1 MKTGSRYTSN
11 YDFGFVTLD
20 IAGCQAEDAGLLV
33 CKATNKKG
41 SAQTS
46 GTLKVKSEWTPNQ
59 RCPIL
64 FGLCNTFLLYDIK
77 LM

>member
-20 IAGCQAEDAGLLV
+20 IAGCQGDDEGLLV
-33 CKATNKKG
+33 CRATNNRG

-46 GTLKVKSEWTPNQ
+46 GTLKVKS
-59 RCPIL
+59 
-64 FGLCNTFLLYDIK
+64 K
-77 LM
+77 LAS

>member
-20 IAGCQAEDAGLLV
+20 IAGCQGDDEGLLV
-33 CKATNKKG
+33 CRATNNRG

-46 GTLKVKSEWTPNQ
+46 GTLKVKS
-59 RCPIL
+59 
-64 FGLCNTFLLYDIK
+64 K
-77 LM
+77 SAS